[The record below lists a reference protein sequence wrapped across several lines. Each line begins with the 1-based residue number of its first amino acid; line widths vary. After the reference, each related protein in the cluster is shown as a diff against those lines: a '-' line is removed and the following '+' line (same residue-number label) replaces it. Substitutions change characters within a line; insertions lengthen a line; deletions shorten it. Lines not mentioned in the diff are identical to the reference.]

1 MHGTANKPADQHKL
15 KALGM
20 GLKRGSL
27 ALGLALMLAVVA
39 VGDFRPTAV
48 DLLIAPYKYSF
59 VDWEV
64 RHLPDKWLRRA
75 RSALTWDSGPDRGA
89 RIARVQEFFEL
100 GLELRRLER
109 QIQFPSIDQPI
120 DQPNNQ
126 PKFRRSSPPG
136 QGTGVLLDTGLS
148 LEQKIVRIKERRRS
162 LAAEVEETIE
172 AEVTEVLASVGLTHA
187 WGVFP
192 PVDAVFFTSPHVLV
206 LSPRDRID
214 PQRTA
219 LLNGGLSNQIKE
231 EIEEAILEGEDLAA
245 LVENTGGVAVYPS
258 VVADGFGLRH
268 AVVTTSHEWL
278 HQWFFFRPLG
288 RNFWSG
294 QEMAVLNETAATIAG
309 EEIGKR
315 VFAGLT
321 GPAVDH
327 AGSSA
332 PPASD
337 GRDFDGRDTRG
348 RDTGAQDTGSRDSS
362 GFDFDA
368 EMRETRAR
376 VDELLAQEMIEEAEA
391 YMEERR
397 QLFVANGHLIRKINQ
412 AYFAF
417 RGTYA
422 TSPASVSPIGD
433 QMRRLRAQS
442 KSLEEFLR
450 TVAGFG
456 SYQEFLDH
464 LADG

>member
-1 MHGTANKPADQHKL
+1 MKNVKGEAAGK
-15 KALGM
+15 

-27 ALGLALMLAVVA
+27 ALGLALTLVIAGI
-39 VGDFRPTAV
+39 GDFRPTTV
-48 DLLIAPYKYSF
+48 ELLIAPYKYSF

-64 RHLPDKWLRRA
+64 SHLPDKWLRKA
-75 RSALTWDSGPDRGA
+75 RSVLTGDSGPDRSA
-89 RIARVQEFFEL
+89 RIARAQEFFEL
-100 GLELRRLER
+100 GVELRRLV
-109 QIQFPSIDQPI
+109 QQTQFPSNFQPTN
-120 DQPNNQ
+120 DQPNSL
-126 PKFRRSSPPG
+126 PKNRRSSPSG
-136 QGTGVLLDTGLS
+136 QGSGVLLDSGIS
-148 LEQKIVRIKERRRS
+148 LEQKIERIKERRRV

-187 WGVFP
+187 WGAFP
-192 PVDAVFFTSPHVLV
+192 PVDAVFSTSPHVLV

-214 PQRTA
+214 PQRTV
-219 LLNGGLSNQIKE
+219 LLNPGLSNQSKE
-231 EIEEAILEGEDLAA
+231 EIEDAILEAEDLAA

-258 VVADGFGLRH
+258 VVADAFGLRH
-268 AVVTTSHEWL
+268 AVVTTAHEWL

-294 QEMAVLNETAATIAG
+294 QAMTVLNETAATIAG
-309 EEIGKR
+309 EEIGEL
-315 VFAGLT
+315 VFMALT
-321 GPAVDH
+321 GPGVDRRGPSP
-327 AGSSA
+327 APSPNRRGSS
-332 PPASD
+332 D
-337 GRDFDGRDTRG
+337 
-348 RDTGAQDTGSRDSS
+348 
-362 GFDFDA
+362 FDFDA

-376 VDELLAQEMIEEAEA
+376 VDELLAQGMIQEAEE

-417 RGTYA
+417 HGTYA
-422 TSPASVSPIGD
+422 TSPSSVSPIGD
-433 QMRRLRAQS
+433 QMRRLRAES

-464 LADG
+464 LAAG

>member
-1 MHGTANKPADQHKL
+1 M
-15 KALGM
+15 KAAGIGKAAGK

-27 ALGLALMLAVVA
+27 ALGLAVVLAIA
-39 VGDFRPTAV
+39 GMGDFRPTTI

-59 VDWEV
+59 VNWEV
-64 RHLPDKWLRRA
+64 RHVPDKWLSKARRV
-75 RSALTWDSGPDRGA
+75 LTRESGPDRGV
-89 RIARVQEFFEL
+89 RIARAKEFFEL
-100 GLELRRLER
+100 GVELRRLA
-109 QIQFPSIDQPI
+109 QQTQFPSII
-120 DQPNNQ
+120 QPNSL
-126 PKFRRSSPPG
+126 PKNRRSSPSG
-136 QGTGVLLDTGLS
+136 QGSGVPFDSGLS
-148 LEQKIVRIKERRRS
+148 LEQKIERIKERRRS

-192 PVDAVFFTSPHVLV
+192 PVDAVFSTSPHVLV

-214 PQRTA
+214 PQRTV
-219 LLNGGLSNQIKE
+219 LLNPGLSNQRKE
-231 EIEEAILEGEDLAA
+231 EIEAAILAQEDLAA

-258 VVADGFGLRH
+258 VVTDVFGLRQ

-278 HQWFFFRPLG
+278 HHWFFFRPLG

-294 QEMAVLNETAATIAG
+294 QEMTVLNETAATIAG
-309 EEIGKR
+309 EEIGER
-315 VFAGLT
+315 VFTALT
-321 GPAVDH
+321 GPGIEPS
-327 AGSSA
+327 GSS
-332 PPASD
+332 PPPP
-337 GRDFDGRDTRG
+337 RDDRKPGG
-348 RDTGAQDTGSRDSS
+348 PGSG

-368 EMRETRAR
+368 EMRETRVR
-376 VDELLAQEMIEEAEA
+376 VDELLAQGMVEEAEA
-391 YMEERR
+391 YMEDRR

-417 RGTYA
+417 HGTYA

-450 TVAGFG
+450 TVDGFG

-464 LADG
+464 LAAG

>member
-1 MHGTANKPADQHKL
+1 MKASRKGTAAAK
-15 KALGM
+15 
-20 GLKRGSL
+20 GLKRGILVL
-27 ALGLALMLAVVA
+27 ALASMLALAG

-64 RHLPDKWLRRA
+64 SHLPDKWVGKA
-75 RSALTWDSGPDRGA
+75 RSVLTWDSGPDRGV
-89 RIARVQEFFEL
+89 RITRAQEFFEL
-100 GLELRRLER
+100 GEELRRLDQ
-109 QIQFPSIDQPI
+109 QIQFPW
-120 DQPNNQ
+120 NNQ
-126 PKFRRSSPPG
+126 TANAQPHSLPQNRRSSPSG
-136 QGTGVLLDTGLS
+136 QASGLPLDSGLS
-148 LEQKIVRIKERRRS
+148 LEQKIERIKERRRS

-172 AEVTEVLASVGLTHA
+172 GEVTAVLATVGLTHA

-192 PVDAVFFTSPHVLV
+192 PVDAVFSTSPHVLV

-214 PQRTA
+214 PQRTV
-219 LLNGGLSNQIKE
+219 LLNPGLSNPSKE
-231 EIEEAILEGEDLAA
+231 EIEEVILQGENLAA

-258 VVADGFGLRH
+258 VVADAFGLRH

-278 HQWFFFRPLG
+278 HHWLFFRPLG

-294 QEMAVLNETAATIAG
+294 QEMTVLNETAATIAG
-309 EEIGKR
+309 EEIGER
-315 VFAGLT
+315 VLTALT
-321 GPAVDH
+321 GPGNPGYSSSPPPSPN
-327 AGSSA
+327 AGESGGGES
-332 PPASD
+332 
-337 GRDFDGRDTRG
+337 
-348 RDTGAQDTGSRDSS
+348 GS
-362 GFDFDA
+362 FDFDA

-376 VDELLAQEMIEEAEA
+376 VDELLAQGMIEEAEA

-417 RGTYA
+417 HGTYA
-422 TSPASVSPIGD
+422 TSPASVSPIGN

-442 KSLEEFLR
+442 ESLEEFLR

-464 LADG
+464 LAAS

>member
-1 MHGTANKPADQHKL
+1 M
-15 KALGM
+15 
-20 GLKRGSL
+20 
-27 ALGLALMLAVVA
+27 
-39 VGDFRPTAV
+39 
-48 DLLIAPYKYSF
+48 
-59 VDWEV
+59 
-64 RHLPDKWLRRA
+64 
-75 RSALTWDSGPDRGA
+75 
-89 RIARVQEFFEL
+89 
-100 GLELRRLER
+100 
-109 QIQFPSIDQPI
+109 
-120 DQPNNQ
+120 
-126 PKFRRSSPPG
+126 
-136 QGTGVLLDTGLS
+136 
-148 LEQKIVRIKERRRS
+148 
-162 LAAEVEETIE
+162 AAEVEETIE

-192 PVDAVFFTSPHVLV
+192 PVDAVFSTSPHVLV

-214 PQRTA
+214 PQRTV
-219 LLNGGLSNQIKE
+219 LLNPGLSNKRKE
-231 EIEEAILEGEDLAA
+231 EIEAAILAQEDLAA

-258 VVADGFGLRH
+258 VVTDVFGLRQ

-278 HQWFFFRPLG
+278 HHWFFFRPLG

-294 QEMAVLNETAATIAG
+294 QEMTVLNETAATIAG
-309 EEIGKR
+309 EEIGER
-315 VFAGLT
+315 VFTALT
-321 GPAVDH
+321 GPGVSQ
-327 AGSSA
+327 AGSS
-332 PPASD
+332 PPPSPVGPEPG
-337 GRDFDGRDTRG
+337 GRG
-348 RDTGAQDTGSRDSS
+348 SS

-376 VDELLAQEMIEEAEA
+376 VDELLAQGMIEEAET

-417 RGTYA
+417 HGTYA

-442 KSLEEFLR
+442 ESLEEFLR

-464 LADG
+464 LAAG

>member
-1 MHGTANKPADQHKL
+1 MG
-15 KALGM
+15 KAAGR
-20 GLKRGSL
+20 GLKRRSL
-27 ALGLALMLAVVA
+27 ALGLASGLASGLALTLAIVG
-39 VGDFRPTAV
+39 VGDFRPTTI

-64 RHLPDKWLRRA
+64 SHVPDKWLSKARRV
-75 RSALTWDSGPDRGA
+75 LTRESRPDRGV
-89 RIARVQEFFEL
+89 RIARAKEFFEL
-100 GLELRRLER
+100 GVELRRLA
-109 QIQFPSIDQPI
+109 QQTQFPSIIRPDSL
-120 DQPNNQ
+120 
-126 PKFRRSSPPG
+126 PKNRRSSPSG
-136 QGTGVLLDTGLS
+136 QGSGFFDSGLS
-148 LEQKIVRIKERRRS
+148 SEQQIERIKERRRS

-172 AEVTEVLASVGLTHA
+172 AEVTEVLAAVGLTHA

-192 PVDAVFFTSPHVLV
+192 PVDAVFSTSPHVLV

-214 PQRTA
+214 PQRTV
-219 LLNGGLSNQIKE
+219 LLNPGLSNQLKE
-231 EIEEAILEGEDLAA
+231 EIEAAILEAEDLAA

-258 VVADGFGLRH
+258 VVTDIFGLRQ

-278 HQWFFFRPLG
+278 HHWFFFRPLG

-294 QEMAVLNETAATIAG
+294 QEMTVLNETAATIAG
-309 EEIGKR
+309 EEIGER
-315 VFAGLT
+315 VFTALT
-321 GPAVDH
+321 GPGVSQ
-327 AGSSA
+327 AGSS
-332 PPASD
+332 PPPSPV
-337 GRDFDGRDTRG
+337 GRE
-348 RDTGAQDTGSRDSS
+348 SS

-376 VDELLAQEMIEEAEA
+376 ADELLAQGMIEEAET

-417 RGTYA
+417 HGTYA
-422 TSPASVSPIGD
+422 TSPSSVSPIGD
-433 QMRRLRAQS
+433 QMRRLRAES

-464 LADG
+464 LAAG

>member
-1 MHGTANKPADQHKL
+1 
-15 KALGM
+15 M
-20 GLKRGSL
+20 GL
-27 ALGLALMLAVVA
+27 ALGLALVLGIAG

-64 RHLPDKWLRRA
+64 NHLPDKWLSKA
-75 RSALTWDSGPDRGA
+75 RSVLTWDSGPDRGV
-89 RIARVQEFFEL
+89 RIARAQEFFEL
-100 GLELRRLER
+100 GEELRRLER
-109 QIQFPSIDQPI
+109 QTQFPSADQTRNE
-120 DQPNNQ
+120 QPNSLLKN
-126 PKFRRSSPPG
+126 RRSSPSG
-136 QGTGVLLDTGLS
+136 QGSGVLLDAGLS
-148 LEQKIVRIKERRRS
+148 LEQKIERIKKRRRS

-172 AEVTEVLASVGLTHA
+172 SAVTEVLATVGLTHP
-187 WGVFP
+187 WGAFP
-192 PVDAVFFTSPHVLV
+192 PVDVVFSNSPHVLV

-214 PQRTA
+214 PQRTV
-219 LLNGGLSNQIKE
+219 LLNPGLSNQSKE
-231 EIEEAILEGEDLAA
+231 EIEAAILAGEDLAA

-258 VVADGFGLRH
+258 VVADAFGLRH

-309 EEIGKR
+309 EEIGQR
-315 VFAGLT
+315 VFAALA
-321 GPAVDH
+321 GPAVDR
-327 AGSSA
+327 AASS
-332 PPASD
+332 PPLSAD
-337 GRDFDGRDTRG
+337 
-348 RDTGAQDTGSRDSS
+348 SRNSG

-376 VDELLAQEMIEEAEA
+376 VDELLAQGMIEEAEA

-397 QLFVANGHLIRKINQ
+397 QLFVAYGHLIRKINQ

-417 RGTYA
+417 HGTYA

-433 QMRRLRAQS
+433 QMRRLRTQS

-464 LADG
+464 LAAGWDRDVSKSPFAKGDLGGFVPCKFRTIVKDK

>member
-1 MHGTANKPADQHKL
+1 
-15 KALGM
+15 
-20 GLKRGSL
+20 L
-27 ALGLALMLAVVA
+27 ALGLALTLALVGG
-39 VGDFRPTAV
+39 GDFRPTAI
-48 DLLIAPYKYSF
+48 DLLIAPYTYSF
-59 VDWEV
+59 VDWELS
-64 RHLPDKWLRRA
+64 HLPDKWLSKA
-75 RSALTWDSGPDRGA
+75 RSVLTWDSGPDRGV
-89 RIARVQEFFEL
+89 RITRAQEFFAL
-100 GLELRRLER
+100 GLELRRLA
-109 QIQFPSIDQPI
+109 QQTQFSLSNK
-120 DQPNNQ
+120 PNSR
-126 PKFRRSSPPG
+126 PKDLRSSPSG
-136 QGTGVLLDTGLS
+136 RGSGLTLGSERS
-148 LEQKIVRIKERRRS
+148 LEQQIERIKERRRG

-172 AEVTEVLASVGLTHA
+172 AEVTDVLASVGLTHP

-192 PVDAVFFTSPHVLV
+192 PVDAVFSTSPHVLV

-214 PQRTA
+214 PQRTV
-219 LLNGGLSNQIKE
+219 LLNPGLSNQTKE
-231 EIEEAILEGEDLAA
+231 EIEEAILEREDLAA

-258 VVADGFGLRH
+258 VVADEFGLRH

-288 RNFWSG
+288 RNFWSA
-294 QEMAVLNETAATIAG
+294 QEMTVLNETAATIAG
-309 EEIGKR
+309 EEIGEL
-315 VFAGLT
+315 VFTALT
-321 GPAVDH
+321 GPGPDRS
-327 AGSSA
+327 GSS
-332 PPASD
+332 PPPSS
-337 GRDFDGRDTRG
+337 
-348 RDTGAQDTGSRDSS
+348 GSREPG

-376 VDELLAQEMIEEAEA
+376 VDELLAQGMIEEAEA

-417 RGTYA
+417 HGTYA
-422 TSPASVSPIGD
+422 TSPSSVSPIGD

-464 LADG
+464 LAG

>member
-1 MHGTANKPADQHKL
+1 MA
-15 KALGM
+15 
-20 GLKRGSL
+20 L
-27 ALGLALMLAVVA
+27 ALTLMLAIA
-39 VGDFRPTAV
+39 GVGDFRPTAV

-64 RHLPDKWLRRA
+64 RHLPDKWLSKT
-75 RSALTWDSGPDRGA
+75 RSLLTWDSGPDRRA
-89 RIARVQEFFEL
+89 RIARAQEFFEL
-100 GLELRRLER
+100 GVQLQRLTR
-109 QIQFPSIDQPI
+109 QTQFPSNGPNGPNG
-120 DQPNNQ
+120 QPNSHHNNQ
-126 PKFRRSSPPG
+126 RSSPSG
-136 QGTGVLLDTGLS
+136 QGSGVLLESRLS
-148 LEQKIVRIKERRRS
+148 LEQKIERIKERRRS
-162 LAAEVEETIE
+162 LATEVEETIE
-172 AEVTEVLASVGLTHA
+172 SEVTEVLASVGLTHP

-192 PVDAVFFTSPHVLV
+192 PVDAVFSTSPHVLV

-214 PQRTA
+214 PQRTV
-219 LLNGGLSNQIKE
+219 LLNPGLSNRSKE
-231 EIEEAILEGEDLAA
+231 EIEEAILEGENLAA

-258 VVADGFGLRH
+258 VVSDAFGLRH

-294 QEMAVLNETAATIAG
+294 QEMTVLNETAATIAG
-309 EEIGKR
+309 EEIGEL
-315 VFAGLT
+315 VFTALT
-321 GPAVDH
+321 GPGPDRS
-327 AGSSA
+327 GSS
-332 PPASD
+332 PPPSS
-337 GRDFDGRDTRG
+337 
-348 RDTGAQDTGSRDSS
+348 GSREPG

-376 VDELLAQEMIEEAEA
+376 VDELLAQGMIEEAEE
-391 YMEERR
+391 YMEDRR

-417 RGTYA
+417 HGTYA
-422 TSPASVSPIGD
+422 TSPSSVSPIGD
-433 QMRRLRAQS
+433 QMRRLRARS

-464 LADG
+464 LAAG

>member
-1 MHGTANKPADQHKL
+1 MV
-15 KALGM
+15 
-20 GLKRGSL
+20 L
-27 ALGLALMLAVVA
+27 ALAG

-48 DLLIAPYKYSF
+48 DLMIAPYKYSF

-64 RHLPDKWLRRA
+64 SHLPDKWLGKVRRV
-75 RSALTWDSGPDRGA
+75 LTRGLEPDRGVRLA
-89 RIARVQEFFEL
+89 RAQEFFEL
-100 GLELRRLER
+100 GLDLRRLER
-109 QIQFPSIDQPI
+109 QAQFSSNPMPNALSNAQPGS
-120 DQPNNQ
+120 P
-126 PKFRRSSPPG
+126 PKNRRSSPS
-136 QGTGVLLDTGLS
+136 GLFP
-148 LEQKIVRIKERRRS
+148 EREIARIKERRRG

-172 AEVTEVLASVGLTHA
+172 GEVTEALASLGLTHA

-192 PVDAVFFTSPHVLV
+192 PVDVVFATAPHVLV
-206 LSPRDRID
+206 ISPRDKID
-214 PQRTA
+214 SQRA
-219 LLNGGLSNQIKE
+219 VLLNPRLSNQRKE
-231 EIEEAILEGEDLAA
+231 EIEEAILEGQNLSA

-258 VVADGFGLRH
+258 VVADTFGLRN
-268 AVVTTSHEWL
+268 AVITTSHEWL

-309 EEIGKR
+309 REIGELA
-315 VFAGLT
+315 FTALT
-321 GPAVDH
+321 GPRVGS
-327 AGSSA
+327 AGTSPLPSSRG
-332 PPASD
+332 PES
-337 GRDFDGRDTRG
+337 GRP
-348 RDTGAQDTGSRDSS
+348 DSG

-376 VDELLAQEMIEEAEA
+376 VDELLAQGMIEEAEA

-417 RGTYA
+417 HGTYA

-433 QMRRLRAQS
+433 QMQQLRTQS
-442 KSLEEFLR
+442 ESLEEFLR

-464 LADG
+464 LAAG